1 MRAANRAHASTAVTD
16 SPASSVLSRLLIAVL
31 ATLALLLVWRP
42 ALLHA
47 QGTPSAASQAST
59 RVHVVKPGETLWSLA
74 ARYYGDGHQWQA
86 LARTNGLSVSA
97 EPPLRVGMRLT
108 VPSRPTVRGPKAA
121 EVAAAPADSTVPKGA
136 LAKAG
141 EGTLPPAPDASPA
154 KAPAGSLAAQ
164 TAGKKNAGRAGARV
178 AMAASAAPASAPS
191 STTAKVAT
199 AADTGRADLSP
210 SVGTLMGERG
220 ARRVGLVDQ
229 EVAMASRKPN
239 EVTTVFHRD
248 LPDAAEAERRTRAV
262 LRPNTP
268 APRVAELQS
277 APFVVAEAVLAKAGR
292 LAGRVGSSQS
302 TGDAYPQRAI
312 MTDQVEL
319 AAPALQSYKVG
330 DRLIAFGPPSLLLPG
345 QLLVQPTG
353 VLEVVKAEAGKPAL
367 ATVRRQSG
375 RIEEGQ
381 HLLPAPEGGA
391 PWVKTT
397 RLDTPDVSATVAWL
411 DPNEGQPTLQ
421 SFVLLSAGSA
431 RGLAAGDEMAIYRRI
446 AQGTTEAVAATVR
459 VVRADRDHATAI
471 ITQQYQT
478 DIAVGMT
485 VRRYAKAP

>member
-1 MRAANRAHASTAVTD
+1 M
-16 SPASSVLSRLLIAVL
+16 LSRLLIAAL

-42 ALLHA
+42 AVLHA
-47 QGTPSAASQAST
+47 QSTPAAASEAST
-59 RVHVVKPGETLWSLA
+59 RVHVVKRGETLWGLA
-74 ARYYGDGHQWQA
+74 ARYHGDGHQWQS
-86 LARTNGLSVSA
+86 LARSNGLSVAA
-97 EPPLRVGMRLT
+97 EPSLRVGMRLK
-108 VPSRPTVRGPKAA
+108 VPARPAVRGPKAG
-121 EVAAAPADSTVPKGA
+121 EVAAAPADSTVPKAA

-141 EGTLPPAPDASPA
+141 GGSLPPVLEATPA
-154 KAPAGSLAAQ
+154 KSPAGSLAAQ
-164 TAGKKNAGRAGARV
+164 TAGKGNAGRTGAR
-178 AMAASAAPASAPS
+178 AASAAPVAPAAPTPAPS
-191 STTAKVAT
+191 ATTAKVAAT
-199 AADTGRADLSP
+199 ADTGRAVLSP
-210 SVGTLMGERG
+210 SVGTQVGERG

-229 EVAMASRKPN
+229 EVAMASRKAN
-239 EVTTVFHRD
+239 EIETVFHRD

-268 APRVAELQS
+268 APRVAEFQS
-277 APFVVAEAVLAKAGR
+277 APFVMAAAVLAKAGR

-319 AAPALQSYKVG
+319 QAPALQSYKVG
-330 DRLIAFGPPSLLLPG
+330 DRLIAFGPPSLLVRG

-367 ATVRRQSG
+367 AMVRRQSG

-381 HLLPAPEGGA
+381 HLLPAPEGSA
-391 PWVKTT
+391 PWVKAT
-397 RLDTPDVSATVAWL
+397 RLDTPDVSATIAWL
-411 DPNEGQPTLQ
+411 DPHEGQPTLQ
-421 SFVLLSAGSA
+421 SFMLLSAGSA
-431 RGLAAGDEMAIYRRI
+431 GGLMAGDELAIYRRI
-446 AQGTTEAVAATVR
+446 AQGTTEALAATVR

-485 VRRYAKAP
+485 ARRYAKAP